1 MFTGR
6 PYNTTKLPLVV
17 LLLSNKTHAYFHFNT
32 QFFIQ
37 SFYSFTTYVIFFQAL
52 LTCVMWEKELLC
64 NKGILKHVYKIHF
77 FNKQQKSTF
86 KVYTYYL
93 DKARP
98 TYTPLKHDAEK
109 LISLWLLNV
118 SSQCFWYADNWG
130 TIDTL
135 LEQFTNNENKFN
147 KDLGSHLQT
156 TSLLNAIHLTYKFRV
171 LLLKY
176 HHFLKHNQK
185 IKLKSVQANQFHC
198 LYFNPKLTHT
208 LLSQP
213 LYISY

>member
-17 LLLSNKTHAYFHFNT
+17 LLLSNKTHAHFHFNT

-118 SSQCFWYADNWG
+118 SSQCFWYML
-130 TIDTL
+130 TTEEL
-135 LEQFTNNENKFN
+135 LIHYWN
-147 KDLGSHLQT
+147 SSPIMR
-156 TSLLNAIHLTYKFRV
+156 TSLIKTWGHIFR
-171 LLLKY
+171 LLVY
-176 HHFLKHNQK
+176 
-185 IKLKSVQANQFHC
+185 
-198 LYFNPKLTHT
+198 
-208 LLSQP
+208 
-213 LYISY
+213 